1 MKVTGKRKPRPR
13 PMDLAHRAN
22 QLGVSR
28 GHLSMVLRGKRES
41 LSLLARYAALTARK
55 PQPKTQAQPH

>member
-1 MKVTGKRKPRPR
+1 
-13 PMDLAHRAN
+13 MDLAHRAN